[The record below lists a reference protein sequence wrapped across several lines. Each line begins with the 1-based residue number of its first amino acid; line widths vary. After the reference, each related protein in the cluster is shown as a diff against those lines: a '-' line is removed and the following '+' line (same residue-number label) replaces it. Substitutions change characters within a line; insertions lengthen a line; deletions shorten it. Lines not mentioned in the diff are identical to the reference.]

1 MISGENSDM
10 NFYYVNEDNEPTIIR
25 GTNKALY
32 TTAIEMAKAEKS
44 NLGFLGVI
52 SKNKLR
58 ATLTFHCYHKTVYTT
73 VTQFIRK
80 HAARAA
86 LERLCK

>member
-1 MISGENSDM
+1 M
-10 NFYYVNEDNEPTIIR
+10 NFYYVNEKNEPR
-25 GTNKALY
+25 VVQGTNKQIYEAVLK
-32 TTAIEMAKAEKS
+32 AAKDEPSKT
-44 NLGFLGVI
+44 GFIGVV
-52 SKNKLR
+52 SKDKLR
-58 ATLTFHCYHKTVYTT
+58 AVLIFHAYHRTVYTT

>member
-1 MISGENSDM
+1 M
-10 NFYYVNEDNEPTIIR
+10 NFYYVNENNEPTIIR
-25 GTNKALY
+25 GTNKELYETALK
-32 TTAIEMAKAEKS
+32 IAKTEDS

-58 ATLTFHCYHKTVYTT
+58 ATLVFHAYSKTVYTT

-86 LERLCK
+86 LEKLCK

>member
-1 MISGENSDM
+1 MISGENADM
-10 NFYYVNEDNEPTIIR
+10 NFYYVNENNEPTIIR
-25 GTNKALY
+25 GSNKELY
-32 TTAIEMAKAEKS
+32 ETAMKLGKKEAS

-58 ATLTFHCYHKTVYTT
+58 ATLTFHCYNKTVYTT

>member
-1 MISGENSDM
+1 M
-10 NFYYVNEDNEPTIIR
+10 NFYYVNENNEPTIIS
-25 GTNKALY
+25 GSNKKLYETALK
-32 TTAIEMAKAEKS
+32 MAKEEES
-44 NLGFLGVI
+44 HTGILGVI
-52 SKNKLR
+52 SKDKLR
-58 ATLTFHCYHKTVYTT
+58 AVLIFHSHHRTVYTT

>member
-1 MISGENSDM
+1 MK
-10 NFYYVNEDNEPTIIR
+10 FYYVDEDNKPIVLN
-25 GTNKALY
+25 GTNKELY
-32 TTAIEMAKAEKS
+32 EQAVQLAKEEKT
-44 NLGFLGVI
+44 NLGFLGVV
-52 SKNKLR
+52 SKDKLR